1 MGQKIHPLGFRL
13 GTTQNHC
20 SYWFAQ
26 SKKIYSK
33 LVKEDKEIRNCIEKY
48 VQKHTNNPF
57 HYGGIARIEIYR
69 KTDLIRVEIHMGFT
83 DLLTENGGIR
93 FEQLKSNIEKIVNSK
108 NQKLCL
114 ILIKIDKPYTEP
126 KVLAEYIALQLENR
140 VVFRKAVKKAL
151 ELAGNFKNKGGIKI
165 QIAGRLNGIE
175 IARVEWTREGRV
187 PLQTIRAHINYYYY
201 PAKTIYG
208 ILGIK
213 VWIYQNDE

>member
-26 SKKIYSK
+26 PKIYSK
-33 LVKEDKEIRNCIEKY
+33 FVEEDKKIRNCIEKY
-48 VQKHTNNPF
+48 MQQHTNNPF
-57 HYGGIARIEIYR
+57 HYGGIARIEIHR
-69 KTDLIRVEIHMGFT
+69 KTDFIRVEISMGFP
-83 DLLTENGGIR
+83 DLLIDNKGIR
-93 FEQLKSNIEKIVNSK
+93 FEQLKSNIQEIINSK
-108 NQKLCL
+108 TQKLWL
-114 ILIKIDKPYTEP
+114 ILKKIDKPYAEP
-126 KVLAEYIALQLENR
+126 KILAEYIALQLENR

-151 ELAGNFKNKGGIKI
+151 ELTGKIKKKGGIKI

-175 IARVEWTREGRV
+175 IARVEWTRDGRV
-187 PLQTIRAHINYYYY
+187 PLQTIGASINYYYY

-213 VWIYQNDE
+213 VWIYQND